1 MALGN
6 INRFKSWFVSAG
18 IISVVTIW
26 VLSGQFGGNEETEQA
41 TAETA
46 ATTASRNAVR
56 VRTQSA
62 EEVMRTIVVNGKTAP
77 ARITHLA
84 AETDGRVEYVGA
96 ERGASLKTGD
106 LIVRLDERDRSA
118 RLAQAEAT
126 VRQREVEYAA
136 RERLKSES
144 YVSEA
149 QLQEA
154 IALLET
160 ARAEL
165 TRAQLDLGYMAV
177 RAPFAGALQARHV
190 EVGDFVKRGDP
201 IATYVDNRTIIV
213 SANVSEFDAKYV
225 HVDETAEARLATGE
239 TVRGRIRYVAPVAD
253 EATRTFTVELEV
265 ANADGKLRAG
275 GTAELSIPAQTV
287 LAHRVSPSLLTLDDA
302 GNVGVKII
310 NDRGE
315 VEFVVA
321 DIALSSNDGVWLAGL
336 PRRRL
341 LLRWDRAT
349 LPAAPWSMRFPK
361 ATPRQLSP
369 SWSPRTPGNEYD
381 RTGNA
386 AVADRGAFVA
396 GHPDWRRCRVHHDP
410 QRGRA

>member
-6 INRFKSWFVSAG
+6 INRFRSWFVSAG
-18 IISVVTIW
+18 IITVVTIW
-26 VLSGQFGGNEETEQA
+26 VLSGQIGGSEETEQA
-41 TAETA
+41 AAETV
-46 ATTASRNAVR
+46 ATATLRNAVR

-84 AETDGRVEYVGA
+84 AETDGRVDYVGA
-96 ERGASLKTGD
+96 ERGASLNTGD

-118 RLAQAEAT
+118 RLTQAKAI

-136 RERLKSES
+136 REQLKSES
-144 YVSEA
+144 YVSES
-149 QLQEA
+149 QVQEA

-177 RAPFAGALQARHV
+177 RAPFPGALQARHV

-201 IATYVDNRTIIV
+201 IATYVDNRSIIV
-213 SANVSEFDAKYV
+213 SANVSEFDTKYV

-265 ANADGKLRAG
+265 ANANGNLRAG
-275 GTAELSIPAQTV
+275 GTAELRIPAQTV

-336 PRRRL
+336 P
-341 LLRWDRAT
+341 AT
-349 LPAAPWSMRFPK
+349 
-361 ATPRQLSP
+361 ATIITVGQGYVTSGTIVDAVPESDAE
-369 SWSPRTPGNEYD
+369 T
-381 RTGNA
+381 
-386 AVADRGAFVA
+386 AVAIMESEDAK
-396 GHPDWRRCRVHHDP
+396 
-410 QRGRA
+410 

>member
-26 VLSGQFGGNEETEQA
+26 VVSGQFDGNEETEQA

-46 ATTASRNAVR
+46 VTMASRNAVR

-118 RLAQAEAT
+118 RLVQAEAT

-165 TRAQLDLGYMAV
+165 TRAQLDLRYMAV

-225 HVDETAEARLATGE
+225 HVDEIAEARLATGE
-239 TVRGRIRYVAPVAD
+239 AVRGRIRYVAPVAD

-310 NDRGE
+310 NDSGE

-321 DIALSSNDGVWLAGL
+321 DIALSSSDGVWLAGL
-336 PRRRL
+336 PPT
-341 LLRWDRAT
+341 AT
-349 LPAAPWSMRFPK
+349 IITVGQGYVASGAVVDAVPESDAE
-361 ATPRQLSP
+361 T
-369 SWSPRTPGNEYD
+369 
-381 RTGNA
+381 
-386 AVADRGAFVA
+386 AVAIMESEDAR
-396 GHPDWRRCRVHHDP
+396 
-410 QRGRA
+410 